1 MRPPMKP
8 AGSVPAL
15 LASFG
20 RAASPEAGLIN
31 RAKAWLGR
39 VRNGVLLHVVL
50 VVLAIRRGRR
60 QRVGRASAYCP
71 GASRRSFRRFLL
83 LKYLQSRAMTTWP
96 DRDGGL
102 GTASSA
108 GQKEHGWHSVLST
121 PRAGVSTPRTTRVL
135 PSGRRTMRSGT
146 ITSDCRLP
154 NMRGDTASGQRR
166 CPDGSYYLAH
176 RVSPQWGMI

>member
-1 MRPPMKP
+1 MRPSMKP

-20 RAASPEAGLIN
+20 REASPEAGLIN
-31 RAKAWLGR
+31 TAKAWL
-39 VRNGVLLHVVL
+39 V
-50 VVLAIRRGRR
+50 VVLAFRRGRR

-71 GASRRSFRRFLL
+71 GASPCSFRRFPL
-83 LKYLQSRAMTTWP
+83 LKYLRPRAMTTWS
-96 DRDGGL
+96 DRDGGP

-108 GQKEHGWHSVLST
+108 GQKEHGWQAVLSA
-121 PRAGVSTPRTTRVL
+121 PWAGVSIPRTSRVL

-154 NMRGDTASGQRR
+154 RMRGDTASGQRR
-166 CPDGSYYLAH
+166 CPDGSYYLTH